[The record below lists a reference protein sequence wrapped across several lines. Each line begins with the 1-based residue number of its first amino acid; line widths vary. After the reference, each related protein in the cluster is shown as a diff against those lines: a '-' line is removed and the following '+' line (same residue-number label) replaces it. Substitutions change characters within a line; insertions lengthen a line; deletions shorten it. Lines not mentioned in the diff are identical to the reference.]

1 MAKKKTPAFE
11 ESLASLELLVNKMDS
26 GELELEQSLEAF
38 EQGIKLIRDCQQSL
52 QAAEQKVQK
61 LVEGSDGLIS
71 EAFDGEV

>member
-11 ESLASLELLVNKMDS
+11 ESLASLEALVNKMDS

-52 QAAEQKVQK
+52 QTAEQKVQK
-61 LVEGSDGLIS
+61 LVESSEGLVVQNFDS
-71 EAFDGEV
+71 EA

>member
-11 ESLASLELLVNKMDS
+11 ESLASLEQLVSKMDS

-61 LVEGSDGLIS
+61 LVESSDGLIS
-71 EAFDGEV
+71 VAFDGEA